1 LDDFDNKRPR
11 VLSTRQIAAAIGT
24 GVPPLSDEV
33 RALLEGA
40 TPKENTSRP
49 EVLINVPHT
58 VLQALA
64 EKVCLSLCSYLDILA
79 NITKFSEYERRI
91 EATDCEAEYQA
102 VISGL
107 EKRLKDYER
116 TTHKV
121 YESQRAALQ
130 DRSRFETERRKIETA
145 MQSAADQSERE
156 AEKAK
161 KRILELEATV
171 ARLTEDPNASDPQDT
186 PLAKAEKLL
195 QDTQAKVT
203 VLEKR
208 LENAHKDADY
218 IRSLYQD
225 AAETA
230 SGLKSENNQLSSQ
243 NEDLGKKAAENSVRI
258 HEIQERNTIKIYL
271 EQIAEL
277 KVQIREREI
286 ELDRAREEL
295 RQLKNG
301 RRETRQSSV
310 PRSPRMGMMSPRT
323 IARAHG
329 GPTSRGASPAAG
341 ASVEGMQFYGQ
352 QPGNGRW
359 DHLRG

>member
-1 LDDFDNKRPR
+1 MLAVVAIVGDLAD
-11 VLSTRQIAAAIGT
+11 IA
-24 GVPPLSDEV
+24 
-33 RALLEGA
+33 
-40 TPKENTSRP
+40 
-49 EVLINVPHT
+49 
-58 VLQALA
+58 Q
-64 EKVCLSLCSYLDILA
+64 
-79 NITKFSEYERRI
+79 FSEFERRL
-91 EATDCEAEYQA
+91 EAADCGTEYKA
-102 VISGL
+102 IISGL
-107 EKRLKDYER
+107 DKRIKEYER

-121 YESQRAALQ
+121 YESQRVALQ
-130 DRSRFETERRKIETA
+130 DRSRFEMEKRKIEAA
-145 MQSAADQSERE
+145 MQSATEQSQKE

-186 PLAKAEKLL
+186 PLAKTEKLL
-195 QDTQAKVT
+195 EEAQAKIA

-208 LENAHKDADY
+208 LENAREDADY
-218 IRSLYQD
+218 IRNLYQD
-225 AAETA
+225 AASTA
-230 SGLKSENNQLSSQ
+230 SGLKSENTQLRSQ

-258 HEIQERNTIKIYL
+258 HEIQERNTVQIYL
-271 EQIAEL
+271 DQIAEHR
-277 KVQIREREI
+277 VQIREREF

-323 IARAHG
+323 VARPHG
-329 GPTSRGASPAAG
+329 GGPASRGASPAAG
-341 ASVEGMQFYGQ
+341 AGVEGMQFYGQ

>member
-1 LDDFDNKRPR
+1 MILCR
-11 VLSTRQIAAAIGT
+11 
-24 GVPPLSDEV
+24 
-33 RALLEGA
+33 
-40 TPKENTSRP
+40 
-49 EVLINVPHT
+49 
-58 VLQALA
+58 LQANL
-64 EKVCLSLCSYLDILA
+64 
-79 NITKFSEYERRI
+79 TKFSEYERRL
-91 EATDCEAEYQA
+91 EAADCEAEYQA

-107 EKRLKDYER
+107 EKRIKEYER

-130 DRSRFETERRKIETA
+130 DRSRFETEKRKTEAA
-145 MQSAADQSERE
+145 MQSAASQSEKE

-161 KRILELEATV
+161 QRILQLEATV
-171 ARLTEDPNASDPQDT
+171 ARLTEDPDASDPQDT
-186 PLAKAEKLL
+186 PLAKSEKLL
-195 QDTQAKVT
+195 QEAQARVT

-225 AAETA
+225 AASTA
-230 SGLKSENNQLSSQ
+230 SGLKSENNQLRSQ
-243 NEDLGKKAAENSVRI
+243 NEDLGKKASENSVRI
-258 HEIQERNTIKIYL
+258 HEIQERNTVKIYDK
-271 EQIAEL
+271 QVTEL
-277 KVQIREREI
+277 KVQIREREL
-286 ELDRAREEL
+286 ELDRAHEEL

-323 IARAHG
+323 IARAYG
-329 GPTSRGASPAAG
+329 GPASRGASPAPG

>member
-1 LDDFDNKRPR
+1 MSSFRY
-11 VLSTRQIAAAIGT
+11 LS
-24 GVPPLSDEV
+24 
-33 RALLEGA
+33 
-40 TPKENTSRP
+40 
-49 EVLINVPHT
+49 
-58 VLQALA
+58 
-64 EKVCLSLCSYLDILA
+64 
-79 NITKFSEYERRI
+79 NIIKFAEYERRI
-91 EATDCEAEYQA
+91 ETIDHEAEYQA

-116 TTHKV
+116 TAHKM

-130 DRSRFETERRKIETA
+130 DRSRFEAEKRKIETA
-145 MQSAADQSERE
+145 MQSAANQSERE

-171 ARLTEDPNASDPQDT
+171 ARLTEDPNTSDPKDT
-186 PLAKAEKLL
+186 PLAKSESLL
-195 QDTQAKVT
+195 HEAQAKVA

-225 AAETA
+225 AADTA
-230 SGLKSENNQLSSQ
+230 SGLKSENNQLRSQ
-243 NEDLGKKAAENSVRI
+243 NEDLGKKASENFAQI
-258 HEIQERNTIKIYL
+258 HEIQERNTTKLYL
-271 EQIAEL
+271 EQITEL
-277 KVQIREREI
+277 KFQIKEREI

-323 IARAHG
+323 ISRAYG
-329 GPTSRGASPAAG
+329 GPASRGASPAAG
-341 ASVEGMQFYGQ
+341 AGIEGMQFYGQ